1 MMYEAKLCD
10 PCWAKVQ
17 GQPIAPNGIQYAMRY
32 EELCDRCKAELRKTK
47 AVNDELRKTQEN
59 SEC

>member
-1 MMYEAKLCD
+1 MYEAKLCD
-10 PCWAKVQ
+10 ECWEKVQ
-17 GQPIAPNGIQYAMRY
+17 SQPIAPTWQSHGIKYAMRY
-32 EELCDRCKAELRKTK
+32 EELCDRCK

>member
-1 MMYEAKLCD
+1 
-10 PCWAKVQ
+10 VQ

-32 EELCDRCKAELRKTK
+32 EELCDRCKA
-47 AVNDELRKTQEN
+47 VNDELRKTQEN

>member
-1 MMYEAKLCD
+1 MYEAKLCD

-32 EELCDRCKAELRKTK
+32 EELCDRCKA
-47 AVNDELRKTQEN
+47 VNDELRKTQEN